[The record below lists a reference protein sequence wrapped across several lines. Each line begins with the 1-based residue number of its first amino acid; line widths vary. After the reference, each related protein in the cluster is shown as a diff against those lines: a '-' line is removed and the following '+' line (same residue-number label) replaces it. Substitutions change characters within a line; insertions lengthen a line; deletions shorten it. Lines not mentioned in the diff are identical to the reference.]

1 MTPQEVLEV
10 LDYRPSEPLRSCV
23 MWLWFPDRLHLLGP
37 CGDVS
42 VGSGRDDAELPPW
55 GMGPLAVADDRYA
68 IAWESEE
75 VALDLRRE
83 AKDAVAF
90 GVLIV
95 SSVGEAL
102 VAPRCELSGF
112 STCLF
117 ARPTEPSRV
126 VLRLWSSLQAVL
138 W

>member
-37 CGDVS
+37 CGDVCI
-42 VGSGRDDAELPPW
+42 GTGRDDPGLVPSGGAPVS
-55 GMGPLAVADDRYA
+55 GDDDRYA
-68 IAWESEE
+68 IAWASET
-75 VALDLRRE
+75 ARILD
-83 AKDAVAF
+83 AGGTAAGITF
-90 GVLIV
+90 GVLII

-126 VLRLWSSLQAVL
+126 VLRLWSSLQVVL
-138 W
+138 G